1 MQAVSRSEPQPP
13 GRKALQTYGWAGM
26 PASVR
31 LRMCPIIKTFRYFSR
46 DVFFANGK
54 LKMLENRRTT
64 RFIRKNFF
72 ADKEG
77 KARQTVL
84 I

>member
-1 MQAVSRSEPQPP
+1 M
-13 GRKALQTYGWAGM
+13 
-26 PASVR
+26 
-31 LRMCPIIKTFRYFSR
+31 
-46 DVFFANGK
+46 FFANGK
-54 LKMLENRRTT
+54 LKPLYTEN
-64 RFIRKNFF
+64 FI